1 MSRPSLPFCL
11 AAALL
16 ASSGCTRHH
25 AIYGTVLDRNGEPLE
40 RVVVGLSPGNVE
52 LVTDEY
58 GRFTIDYLRDET
70 GARTKLAR
78 RSDYEVSLFKPGFH
92 NASTTFYFKR
102 GELLLDPLNM
112 TEDTIRVEAG
122 EENIDPGLYPD
133 RAQNNGAA
141 YEGE

>member
-1 MSRPSLPFCL
+1 MTRSPLLL
-11 AAALL
+11 AALAL
-16 ASSGCTRHH
+16 SGCSRHH
-25 AIYGTVLDRNGEPLE
+25 AIFGIVQDRNGEPLA

-52 LVTDEY
+52 LVTDEA
-58 GRFTIDYLRDET
+58 GQFTVDYLRDES
-70 GARTKLAR
+70 GARTKLQR
-78 RSDYEVSLFKPGFH
+78 RSDYEITLFKPGYH

-102 GELLLDPLNM
+102 GELQLEPMSL

-122 EENIDPGLYPD
+122 SENIDPGQYPD

>member
-1 MSRPSLPFCL
+1 MFRPLLLLGLTVTL
-11 AAALL
+11 A
-16 ASSGCTRHH
+16 GCGRHH

-40 RVVVGLSPGNVE
+40 RVVVGLAPGNVE

-58 GRFTIDYLRDET
+58 GQFTIDYLRDET
-70 GARTKLAR
+70 GARVKLQR
-78 RSDYEVSLFKPGFH
+78 RADYEVSLFKPGFH

-102 GELLLDPLNM
+102 GELELEPLGM
-112 TEDTIRVEAG
+112 TEDTIRVDAG
-122 EENIDPGLYPD
+122 GENIDPGEYPD